1 MSDLPI
7 ESFIAKYFARETS
20 AEENHYLLQW
30 VQESEEHQ
38 EIFNAYQ
45 EVWKN
50 YLPDESLVFD
60 TSKAKDK
67 IEKYVLEEKRIKRKK
82 QFRYYIKI
90 AASIIIILGLS
101 SLFFFN
107 QFQPSN
113 IITKS
118 TEYGQKMRITLP
130 DGSLVNLNAGS
141 TLSYPEHFS
150 NEERALTLTG
160 EAFFQVMRNE
170 EKPFIVKSQNLTTT
184 VLGTSFNIKAFDSIS
199 NSVAVVSGKV
209 KVENSRQAMILN
221 PNQQTSQINGTLKM
235 EEVNAKKLVDWTQ
248 GVLRFEDATLKNVMK
263 SLERWYGVKFILK
276 NSELEKCKF
285 TGQFQNE
292 KLINVLNVLQEALG
306 ITYEVKSQDIIIT
319 GKGC

>member
-7 ESFIAKYFARETS
+7 ESLIAKYFARETS
-20 AEENHYLLQW
+20 AEENQFLLHW
-30 VQESEEHQ
+30 VQESDEYQ
-38 EIFNAYQ
+38 ELFNSYQ

-50 YLPDESLVFD
+50 CLPNEQLIFNS
-60 TSKAKDK
+60 SKAKDK
-67 IEKYVLEEKRIKRKK
+67 IEKHLLEEKRIRKK
-82 QFRYYIKI
+82 RQFRNYMKI

-101 SLFFFN
+101 SIFFFN
-107 QFQPSN
+107 QFQPAST
-113 IITKS
+113 ITKS

-150 NEERALTLTG
+150 NDERAVTLNG

-184 VLGTSFNIKAFDSIS
+184 VLGTSFNINAFDSIS
-199 NSVAVVSGKV
+199 NSVAVVSGRV
-209 KVENSRQAMILN
+209 KVENSHQAMILN
-221 PNQQTSQINGTLKM
+221 PNQQTRNVNGTLKM
-235 EEVNAKKLVDWTQ
+235 EKVNAQNIVEWTQ
-248 GVLRFEDATLKNVMK
+248 GVLRFEDSELKNVIK

-276 NSELEKCKF
+276 NSELEECKF

-306 ITYEVKSQDIIIT
+306 ITYEVKSQEIIIT